1 MGCMSRCVVRG
12 IPWRGATSSSPGEQ
26 TLRLEVGNGEYTL
39 SFDGVPANAGQ
50 VEVVEDHVTFTGE
63 ISARWSIDGTTLTLS
78 EIEGAD
84 GLPAACDVA
93 TVWGAEPWDV
103 VESG

>member
-1 MGCMSRCVVRG
+1 MEGCDVEF
-12 IPWRGATSSSPGEQ
+12 PEQ

-63 ISARWSIDGTTLTLS
+63 ISARWLEHRRD
-78 EIEGAD
+78 
-84 GLPAACDVA
+84 DVD
-93 TVWGAEPWDV
+93 AE
-103 VESG
+103 